1 MCILWF
7 PFLFLIY
14 LSTNHTR
21 WDTTHTVESE
31 PRREGEREREPY
43 NKGKT
48 PMNDVTSSALHFS

>member
-21 WDTTHTVESE
+21 WDTMTPVESE
-31 PRREGEREREPY
+31 PRREGEREPY
-43 NKGKT
+43 NKGKA